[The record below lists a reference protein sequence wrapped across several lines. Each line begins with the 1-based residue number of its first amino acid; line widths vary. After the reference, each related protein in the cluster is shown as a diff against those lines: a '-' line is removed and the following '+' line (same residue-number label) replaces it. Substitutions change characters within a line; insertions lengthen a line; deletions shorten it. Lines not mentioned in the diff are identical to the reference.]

1 MLDMNSQE
9 NAKNT
14 QQKFHSFLKSASQ
27 KTRAFGELFTSH
39 GIIINNEVKHCKVL
53 LGHSIN
59 MLGLYSWIRKIIII
73 LGFPFSFVDFYHS
86 REDLSRV
93 L

>member
-14 QQKFHSFLKSASQ
+14 PQQFHSYFNSASQ
-27 KTRAFGELFTSH
+27 KIRAFGELFTSH

-53 LGHSIN
+53 VGHSIN
-59 MLGLYSWIRKIIII
+59 MFGL
-73 LGFPFSFVDFYHS
+73 
-86 REDLSRV
+86 
-93 L
+93 